1 MGVIENNLVKILWD
15 FNIYCDRIINARW
28 PDITIIDKTVKLITL
43 VDISVPADK
52 RIVEKEDE
60 KVSKYQDLRIELER
74 LWKMKSRIIPVVIG
88 ALGAI
93 SKRFVNFIKQLD
105 LGSPNMYILQKSAL
119 LGTVSILRKVLQL
132 SGAGCSRAV
141 WLFFSS
147 EYML

>member
-1 MGVIENNLVKILWD
+1 MYLVACALGLAI
-15 FNIYCDRIINARW
+15 IIIIIIINGRR
-28 PDITIIDKTVKLITL
+28 PDITIIGKTVKLITL

-132 SGAGCSRAV
+132 SGAGCSRSV
-141 WLFFSS
+141 
-147 EYML
+147 